1 VTQRPHY
8 LTLLHEEL
16 GKAQAFMPDFHER
29 KKGEFDLSTE
39 RLSTERQDYQDYY
52 YQDREDI
59 PVLRYSN
66 D

>member
-29 KKGEFDLSTE
+29 KKGEFE
-39 RLSTERQDYQDYY
+39 LSTERQDYQDYY

-59 PVLRYSN
+59 PVLRHSN